1 MKNFGK
7 LLSSIILCSN
17 IIAHPVCTN
26 FWGGTACGSGKVD
39 AVNSQG
45 VVNITGT
52 EVVGQVKV
60 QGSFNV
66 KKAVLNTIEVHGSTA
81 ISDSRVLGK
90 SSFLG
95 SLEASSTNFN
105 SDINVHSDEI
115 EFDSCQINSLSITSN
130 KKNSVIKLRGNT
142 IAKQIIFNQPGGE
155 VWLYDN
161 AKIIEKVISGKVIHK

>member
-1 MKNFGK
+1 MKDFGK
-7 LLSSIILCSN
+7 LLGSILLCSN

-39 AVNSQG
+39 SVESQG

-52 EVVGQVKV
+52 EVTGKVKV

-66 KKAVLNTIEVHGSTA
+66 KKAILNTIEVHGSTA

-95 SLEASSTNFN
+95 SLEASSTIFNNDINIHSNEVEFN
-105 SDINVHSDEI
+105 S
-115 EFDSCQINSLSITSN
+115 CQVNSMSITSD
-130 KKNSVIKLRGNT
+130 KKNSIVKLSGNT
-142 IAKQIIFNQPGGE
+142 QAKRITFNQPGGE

-161 AKIIEKVISGKVIHK
+161 AKVIEKVVSGKVINK